1 MSLSLFHVN
10 EFISMDLFY
19 FSKIELQIVSM
30 NQKKSI
36 FSDPWAA
43 EHKLRPH
50 SGALA
55 AKDVEESMPHFHK
68 RIFFSNFT
76 KPQTMGI
83 YIYVCMYVGRYVCM
97 YVCTYVRM
105 YVCTYVYIHIYIYT
119 HIKSLLYWDLCSS
132 IFWEVL

>member
-1 MSLSLFHVN
+1 LN

-19 FSKIELQIVSM
+19 FSKIKLQIGSM

-55 AKDVEESMPHFHK
+55 AKDLEENMPHFHK
-68 RIFFSNFT
+68 RIFVSTFS
-76 KPQTMGI
+76 KPK
-83 YIYVCMYVGRYVCM
+83 RWEKKH
-97 YVCTYVRM
+97 
-105 YVCTYVYIHIYIYT
+105 IHIYVI
-119 HIKSLLYWDLCSS
+119 
-132 IFWEVL
+132 